1 MKTVQAFFALALV
14 APLAAGCAGRTA
26 PFDEMDQAQVT
37 ILRLQGQEVAPPAPM
52 PAAPGAGLPIIPIP
66 GLTPEQQSQVQQG
79 IDQFVKMLP
88 PGTIPPGL
96 LPGQPQQPQQP
107 IQSQL
112 PRYKGFVI
120 LAQTPLTDETVKDE
134 LLDLFGSEDSFNEQ
148 RGQCFFPGMGIVM
161 QSPSRAPVELLV
173 SFQCNQAMGDGF
185 QWPYASNGLTV
196 ETSQRLRRVYEQF
209 WGPVPPNGA

>member
-1 MKTVQAFFALALV
+1 MKTPQALFALALV
-14 APLAAGCAGRTA
+14 APLAAGCGGLTA

-37 ILRLQGQEVAPPAPM
+37 VLRLQGQEVAPPAPT
-52 PAAPGAGLPIIPIP
+52 PTAPTGVPVIPIP
-66 GLTPEQQSQVQQG
+66 GLTPEQQAQVQQG

-96 LPGQPQQPQQP
+96 IPGAPAQPHQPVQPQM
-107 IQSQL
+107 
-112 PRYKGFVI
+112 PRFKGFVI
-120 LAQTPLTDETVKDE
+120 LAQTPLMDETVKEE
-134 LLDLFGSEDSFNEQ
+134 LLDIFGTEESFGPQ

-161 QSPSRAPVELLV
+161 QSPNRAPVELLV

-185 QWPYASNGLTV
+185 QWPYQVNGLTV

-209 WGPVPPNGA
+209 WGPVPPSGA